1 MVMIKDNRNILAC
14 QRKVA
19 LIGRLKYQPQQI
31 FHMASWHDDQRQ
43 PNEALLYKEMEV
55 LSGQAELE
63 SETNRQSYPIPPPTA
78 SPQRNNL

>member
-1 MVMIKDNRNILAC
+1 
-14 QRKVA
+14 
-19 LIGRLKYQPQQI
+19 
-31 FHMASWHDDQRQ
+31 MASWHDDQRQ
-43 PNEALLYKEMEV
+43 PNEALPYKEMEV